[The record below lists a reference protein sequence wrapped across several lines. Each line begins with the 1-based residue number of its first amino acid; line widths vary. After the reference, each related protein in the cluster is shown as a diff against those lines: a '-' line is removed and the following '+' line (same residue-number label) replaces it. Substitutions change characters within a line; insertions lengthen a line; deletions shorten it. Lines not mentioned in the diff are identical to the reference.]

1 MKVLRA
7 VSVSAFAALL
17 GACASNSAV
26 DKKISESQATTNQR
40 IESVASQVEDLQTK
54 QKQTDVKL
62 DQLSQEAREARKR
75 AQDAGVLAKGK
86 VVFEQAFS
94 EDRVKFGSDKYELDG
109 SAQTALS
116 DFATKVKALNEQYF
130 VEIQGHTDDTGSSR
144 YNEDLGQRR
153 ADAVQ
158 VEDLAPRLFEHRDL
172 GPGPAGHVDHPLAE
186 VALHAHHDR
195 VARLQQVD
203 RTGLHPRHARG
214 THWKGEGILREV
226 RVSEELLGFQH
237 DLQEGRVE
245 VPQERGGHDGE
256 DARMDV
262 ARARAEEQA
271 LGRVQLAG
279 DAHEPVSMGGNF
291 PDMLVIFAPG

>member
-7 VSVSAFAALL
+7 VSVSALAALL

-26 DKKISESQATTNQR
+26 DKKISESQASTNQR

-62 DQLSQEAREARKR
+62 DQLSQEAREALKR

-116 DFATKVKALNEQYF
+116 DFATKVKALNDQYF

-153 ADAVQ
+153 ADAVRRYLSRQ
-158 VEDLAPRLFEHRDL
+158 FSVPLNRMSTISYGDTLPVASNKTK
-172 GPGPAGHVDHPLAE
+172 AGRSQNR
-186 VALHAHHDR
+186 R
-195 VARLQQVD
+195 VV
-203 RTGLHPRHARG
+203 
-214 THWKGEGILREV
+214 
-226 RVSEELLGFQH
+226 
-237 DLQEGRVE
+237 
-245 VPQERGGHDGE
+245 
-256 DARMDV
+256 
-262 ARARAEEQA
+262 
-271 LGRVQLAG
+271 
-279 DAHEPVSMGGNF
+279 
-291 PDMLVIFAPG
+291 LVVLE